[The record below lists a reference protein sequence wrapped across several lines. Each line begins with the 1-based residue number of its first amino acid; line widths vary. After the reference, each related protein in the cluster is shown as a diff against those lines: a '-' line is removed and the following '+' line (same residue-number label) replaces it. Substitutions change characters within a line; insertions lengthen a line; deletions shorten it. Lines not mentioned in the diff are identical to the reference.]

1 MWHDRYE
8 IKNLSLL
15 NLWSCIELN
24 FGEIVFLEVSVW
36 ELFIFSNLF
45 IEMRQK
51 AKSYIIFKKLKIK
64 LFEIKP
70 KQKLRWTHN

>member
-1 MWHDRYE
+1 MGLHRF
-8 IKNLSLL
+8 
-15 NLWSCIELN
+15 IELN

-36 ELFIFSNLF
+36 ELFISSNLF
-45 IEMRQK
+45 TEMRQK
-51 AKSYIIFKKLKIK
+51 DKSYLIFKKLKIK